1 MSGRNTALWL
11 TALSVLGILLLQ
23 GCSSDNL
30 ADLRAYADE
39 VKQRPGG
46 RIPPLPEVK
55 PFPSHAYAMMDYK
68 DPFEAPKTEE
78 EKVDRAAGSGI
89 QPPKD
94 HVPEALEAFPL
105 DSLRMV
111 GTLEQDDQL
120 WAIVRAQDGTIYR
133 VREGNYMGENYG
145 RITHISE
152 QQMDVREIVPDALGG
167 YVERDQPIALSEQQ

>member
-1 MSGRNTALWL
+1 VSGRNTTLWL
-11 TALSVLGILLLQ
+11 TALSLLGMLLLH

-30 ADLRAYADE
+30 ADLRAYADQ
-39 VKQRPGG
+39 VKKRPGG

-55 PFPSHAYAMMDYK
+55 PFPSHTYAMMEYK
-68 DPFEAPKTEE
+68 DPFEVPKTEE
-78 EKVDRAAGSGI
+78 EKAGRAPGTGP

-111 GTLEQDDQL
+111 GTLEQEDQL

-133 VREGNYMGENYG
+133 VREGNYMGQNYG
-145 RITHISE
+145 RITHISD
-152 QQMDVREIVPDALGG
+152 QQMDVREIVPDTHDG
-167 YVERDQPIALSEQQ
+167 YIERDQTIALSEK